1 MNVTRWLWSMSEKV
15 AREIQTCDHN
25 SGKMERKPVH
35 YARKAQH
42 LCGRTRNRLD
52 IKSFLLCMLCIT
64 NTGLRTQAKG
74 CSSPRP
80 VLQGK
85 ASLHIF
91 VSLAFN
97 KSIMS
102 NAHKRDF
109 RLPTF
114 VLPSVI
120 LRLAQVFLQSICA
133 WHPGRQLPLLT
144 WPWLAD
150 ALGRDAVGSL
160 APGPV

>member
-1 MNVTRWLWSMSEKV
+1 MSQDGFGLCQKRLHAKSRHAITIV
-15 AREIQTCDHN
+15 ARWSASRSIML
-25 SGKMERKPVH
+25 GKPSTSAAEQGIGWTSKVSYCAC
-35 YARKAQH
+35 YA
-42 LCGRTRNRLD
+42 
-52 IKSFLLCMLCIT
+52 LL
-64 NTGLRTQAKG
+64 TGLRTQAKG